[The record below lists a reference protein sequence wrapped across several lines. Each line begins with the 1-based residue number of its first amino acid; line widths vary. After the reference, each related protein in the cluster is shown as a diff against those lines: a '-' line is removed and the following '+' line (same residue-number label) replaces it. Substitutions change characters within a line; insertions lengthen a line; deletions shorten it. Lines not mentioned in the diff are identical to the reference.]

1 MAEPE
6 APKAGKQNVIL
17 QEVKVRGDQLVEKVR
32 ETIEEGNAR
41 RVLVKKDGRTV
52 IEFPLSVG
60 VGGATAA
67 LFFAPTLAAIGAFAA
82 LVTDVTVEIER
93 VVGPGPGGRLPDN
106 TTKPPEF

>member
-1 MAEPE
+1 MAEAESPRSSKRN
-6 APKAGKQNVIL
+6 AVL

-32 ETIEEGNAR
+32 EVLEEGNAR
-41 RVLVKKDGRTV
+41 RVLIKKDGRTV

-82 LVTDVTVEIER
+82 LVTDVTVQIER
-93 VVGPGPGGRLPDN
+93 DPDDPKGNLPESTPHHDM
-106 TTKPPEF
+106 

>member
-1 MAEPE
+1 METE
-6 APKAGKQNVIL
+6 TPKAGKHNVIL

-32 ETIEEGNAR
+32 EVIEEGNAR
-41 RVLVKKDGRTV
+41 RILVKKDGRTV

-93 VVGPGPGGRLPDN
+93 IAGGGPKGNLPESAGPH
-106 TTKPPEF
+106 

>member
-6 APKAGKQNVIL
+6 SPKSGKHNVIL

-32 ETIEEGNAR
+32 EIIEEGNAR

-67 LFFAPTLAAIGAFAA
+67 LFLAPTLAAIGAFAA

-93 VVGPGPGGRLPDN
+93 IGGEGPTGNLPDV
-106 TTKPPEF
+106 TSPPPV

>member
-1 MAEPE
+1 MAETE
-6 APKAGKQNVIL
+6 APKTGKQRVIL
-17 QEVKVRGDQLVEKVR
+17 QEVKVRGDQLVGKVR
-32 ETIEEGNAR
+32 EAIEEGNAR
-41 RVLVKKDGRTV
+41 RVLIKKDGRTV

-93 VVGPGPGGRLPDN
+93 VHGGPKGNLPASP
-106 TTKPPEF
+106 TEHEG